1 LGTPRRSVS
10 TRRAPSPEIFES
22 KLHRPLVRPAIVA
35 RTALVDRLLDAA
47 HAPVVSIVGPP
58 GYGKTTLL
66 SQWAER
72 KGARVAWLSIDERD
86 NDPELLMTYAVE
98 AIDRVEPLP
107 PELRST
113 RARRDVVAAS
123 AIPRLAR
130 AMAAA
135 GEPVTLALD
144 HVELLQNTECLDA
157 IAELALHL
165 PAGSQLAL
173 ATRGDPPV
181 PVARLRA
188 GGDIVEVGVDELAMN
203 ACEARALLEGA
214 GAKLSDAVVQEVFE
228 RTEGWPAGLYLAA
241 LALQASGA
249 EGGVGP
255 SFSGDDRLMADYLRS
270 ELLAHLNAREVTFLT
285 RSAVLD
291 RMCGPLCDAVLDAP
305 RSANTLEELER
316 SNLLL
321 VPLDRRRQWYRYHH
335 LFRDLLRAELSR
347 REPALVPELHRR
359 AATWFEAN
367 GLPDMAIEH
376 AQAAGDA
383 DQVARLVAALAQPTF
398 ASGRVDTVLRWIE
411 WFDEHDLVEA
421 HPAVAAYGATIYA
434 DLGRPLDAERWAELA
449 SRGRADE
456 VLADGS
462 TMRGLLAFL
471 RMRIGAESAEDL
483 RRDAEIG
490 LAELS
495 PASRLRPA
503 MLIALGWAS
512 VLEGAFDDAD
522 PVLAH
527 AVDAALHIGGMPG
540 ASLGLA
546 ARALVAIERDD
557 WAEAEALSARALD
570 IVREQDLEDYP
581 LSGLAFV
588 LCARIAL
595 RRGELEATLG
605 HIASVVRL
613 RPRFSYVQAHISAL
627 TLIELARVYVAL
639 SDTGGA
645 RAVLREVNDILRVRP
660 ALGFLPVRAAEL
672 QAKLE
677 AMQNV
682 TVGAS
687 SLTTAELRL
696 VPHLATHLTFPE
708 IGTRLHISRHTVKTQ
723 AISIY
728 QKLGV
733 SSRSEAIERMRDIG
747 LLSA

>member
-1 LGTPRRSVS
+1 MAS
-10 TRRAPSPEIFES
+10 T
-22 KLHRPLVRPAIVA
+22 
-35 RTALVDRLLDAA
+35 
-47 HAPVVSIVGPP
+47 
-58 GYGKTTLL
+58 
-66 SQWAER
+66 
-72 KGARVAWLSIDERD
+72 
-86 NDPELLMTYAVE
+86 
-98 AIDRVEPLP
+98 
-107 PELRST
+107 
-113 RARRDVVAAS
+113 
-123 AIPRLAR
+123 
-130 AMAAA
+130 

-144 HVELLQNTECLDA
+144 HVDLLQNTECLDA

-165 PAGSQLAL
+165 PTGSQLAL

-203 ACEARALLEGA
+203 IWEARALLEGA
-214 GAKLSDAVVQEVFE
+214 GAKLSDAVAQEVFE

-249 EGGVGP
+249 DGGVGP

-270 ELLAHLNAREVTFLT
+270 ELLAHLSAAEVTFLT

-291 RMCGPLCDAVLDAP
+291 RMCGPLCDAVLGVQ
-305 RSANTLEELER
+305 RSANVLEELER

-321 VPLDRRRQWYRYHH
+321 VPLDRRREWYRYHH

-359 AATWFEAN
+359 AAAWFEAN
-367 GLPDMAIEH
+367 GLPEMAIEH
-376 AQAAGDA
+376 AQAGGDA
-383 DQVARLVAALAQPTF
+383 DRVARLVAALAQPTF

-411 WFDEHDLVEA
+411 WFDEHDLVES

-434 DLGRPLDAERWAELA
+434 DLGRAHDAERWAEFA
-449 SRGRADE
+449 SRGRADD
-456 VLADGS
+456 VLPDGS

-512 VLEGAFDDAD
+512 VLEGDFDDAD
-522 PVLAH
+522 PILAH
-527 AVDAALHIGGMPG
+527 AIDAALHIGGMPG
-540 ASLGLA
+540 AALALA

-557 WAEAEALSARALD
+557 WDDAEALSARALA
-570 IVREQDLEDYP
+570 IVREDELEDYP

-595 RRGELEATLG
+595 RHGDLEATRG

-613 RPRFSYVQAHISAL
+613 RPRFSYVQAHLSAL

-639 SDTGGA
+639 VRHRRGA
-645 RAVLREVNDILRVRP
+645 RRVARGERHP
-660 ALGFLPVRAAEL
+660 ADAPRARDPPRSAAEL

-696 VPHLATHLTFPE
+696 VPHLSTHLTFPE

-733 SSRSEAIERMRDIG
+733 SSRSEAIERMREHRAAERVSRG
-747 LLSA
+747 PAFMPSG